1 MDIIGDVEQLRIYI
15 EMKGLDINSKI
26 SNSTLL
32 YWAANLGYVESVKLL
47 VEKGAKLNEKNN
59 LGDTALMAAVLHFDI
74 RPEANTGIIVK
85 ILIDAGA
92 NVNILDN
99 KNNSPLLLAA
109 YKKNKEIIRMLI
121 DAGAKDYPNLQGQ
134 TALQIASEKLLDKD
148 IIDSI
153 KNVKVDGGFYRIKT
167 KSAKR
172 KTKSARRKS
181 KRRSK
186 RKLKSRK

>member
-1 MDIIGDVEQLRIYI
+1 MEIIGDVEKLRIYI
-15 EMKGLDINSKI
+15 EMKGWDINSKI

-32 YWAANLGYVESVKLL
+32 YWAADLGYVESVKLL

-59 LGDTALMAAVLHFDI
+59 LGDTALMAAVLNFDI

-92 NVNILDN
+92 DVNILDN

-109 YKKNKEIIRMLI
+109 YRKNKGIIKMLI

-153 KNVKVDGGFYRIKT
+153 KNVKVDGGFYR
-167 KSAKR
+167 R